1 MNPPPRAI
9 SLDVDGTLYRVR
21 RLRVAWR
28 LRWER
33 GLLLALVAAREK
45 IRHEGVY
52 DTPEALERRE
62 AELVAPSFAMSVD
75 ACAERLTALRE
86 AMPDALTQGVRP
98 YSGVA
103 GALEAAAAKG
113 LKLAILSDYAPESKL
128 ENLHLDHLPWAA
140 KIGAD
145 RIGVL
150 KPDRR
155 AFEAVAE
162 ALDVPLGSI
171 VHVGDR
177 EDVDVEG
184 ALSAGCRAWRVAH
197 ESKVTSRAE
206 TVFSKWKIDL
216 FEPLWRSAG

>member
-1 MNPPPRAI
+1 MNPPPQVL

-45 IRHEGVY
+45 IRHEGVFES
-52 DTPEALERRE
+52 PEALERRE
-62 AELVAPSFAMSVD
+62 AELVAPSFDMTVD
-75 ACAERLTALRE
+75 ACAERLGHLRD
-86 AMPDALTQGVRP
+86 AMPDALTKGVRP
-98 YSGVA
+98 FPGVA
-103 GALEAAAAKG
+103 GALEAAVARG
-113 LKLAILSDYAPESKL
+113 LKLAVLSDYEPDAKL
-128 ENLHLDHLPWAA
+128 ENLGLSHLPWAA

-150 KPDRR
+150 KPDKR

-162 ALDVPLGSI
+162 ALDVPLGAI

-184 ALSAGCRAWRVAH
+184 ALSAGCRAWRVAK
-197 ESKVTSRAE
+197 EPKVTSRAE
-206 TVFSKWKIDL
+206 TVFTRWTIDL
-216 FEPLWRSAG
+216 FEPLWRSVR